1 MEYEESFDNF
11 NFSDN
16 DFDFNN
22 VYPESLHSEDDEEKP
37 FPIPPPVFTPPA
49 PCLMPDSEG
58 QVKSIYFSNVGLLKG
73 FIKENPQL
81 VENWVIVLP
90 IISIGAIRYDR
101 RRKDVPSYLI
111 HPQLIN
117 LPQH

>member
-11 NFSDN
+11 DFSDDN
-16 DFDFNN
+16 FDFNN
-22 VYPESLHSEDDEEKP
+22 VCPDVIQSDDEEKS
-37 FPIPPPVFTPPA
+37 FSIPPPA

-90 IISIGAIRYDR
+90 IVSIGAIRYDR
-101 RRKDVPSYLI
+101 RRKDVPFYLI

>member
-1 MEYEESFDNF
+1 MKILSIG
-11 NFSDN
+11 FSDN
-16 DFDFNN
+16 DFDFSNIC
-22 VYPESLHSEDDEEKP
+22 PESMQSEDDEKP
-37 FPIPPPVFTPPA
+37 YPIPPPVFTLLA
-49 PCLMPDSEG
+49 PCLMPDNEG

-81 VENWVIVLP
+81 VENWIIVLP
-90 IISIGAIRYDR
+90 IVSIGAIRYDR